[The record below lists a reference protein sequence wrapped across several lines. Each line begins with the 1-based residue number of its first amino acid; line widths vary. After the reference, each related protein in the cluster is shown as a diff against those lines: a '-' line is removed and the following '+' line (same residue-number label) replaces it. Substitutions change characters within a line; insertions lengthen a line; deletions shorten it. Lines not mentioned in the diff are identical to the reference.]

1 MLIDTHAHIYVDEFD
16 RDREAMLSRAQDIGL
31 QRIYMP
37 NIDHRSIDPMLELEQ
52 RSPMCVAMMGLHP
65 CSVKKGFEKELY
77 HVETWL
83 AKRPFAAI
91 GEMGT
96 DLYWDKEFWPE
107 QQEAFK
113 IQVAWA
119 QKYQLPLVIHCRESI
134 NETLDML
141 EPLQDGTLT
150 GVFHCFSGN
159 LDQANRMIALG
170 FYLGIGGVAT
180 FKNGGLD
187 QLLPQV
193 SLQHLILET
202 DSPYL
207 APVPHR
213 GKRNEPAYVNL
224 VADRLSLLK
233 SVSREEVDNTTTA
246 NAIKLFNDQL

>member
-1 MLIDTHAHIYVDEFD
+1 MLIDTHAHIYVDEFN
-16 RDREAMLSRAQDIGL
+16 RDREEMLSRAQDIGIK
-31 QRIYMP
+31 RIYMP

-52 RSPMCVAMMGLHP
+52 HSPMCVAMMGLHP

-77 HVETWL
+77 QIETWL

-96 DLYWDKEFWPE
+96 DLYWDNEFWPE

-119 QKYQLPLVIHCRESI
+119 RKYQLPLVIHCRESI
-134 NETLDML
+134 DETLDML
-141 EPLQDGTLT
+141 ETLQDGTLR

-159 LDQANRMIALG
+159 LDQAHRMIALG

-187 QLLPQV
+187 HILPQV
-193 SLQHLILET
+193 SLQHLVLET
-202 DSPYL
+202 DS
-207 APVPHR
+207 
-213 GKRNEPAYVNL
+213 RNEPAYVNL

-233 SVSREEVDNTTTA
+233 SVSREEVNHATTA
-246 NAIKLFNDQL
+246 NAIRLFNEQL